1 MKTLTPVVLLLTT
14 TCLACLV
21 LLFQDRDENIRQS
34 LEVHDPDTAL
44 TEATTQETGTVSVPL
59 SLTEPLSLIEPPGL
73 TEPNNLPESQTDQES
88 AAGPS
93 REIAFRIIGLQRKS
107 AKVFVAVFDS
117 GVGFPKSENSFH
129 TTVVTASGNEVEV
142 ALTLEEKRPVAV
154 AVFQDVNGDGVLT
167 KNGFGIPIEPYG
179 FSNNARSL
187 LGPPAF
193 SEAILIVDEATV
205 DQEIRVR

>member
-14 TCLACLV
+14 TCLACLF
-21 LLFQDRDENIRQS
+21 LLLQDRDENMHQT
-34 LEVHDPDTAL
+34 VDVPDSQTSL

-59 SLTEPLSLIEPPGL
+59 SLTEP
-73 TEPNNLPESQTDQES
+73 QMDQEFAS
-88 AAGPS
+88 NPS
-93 REIAFRIIGLQRKS
+93 REIVFRITGLQQKP
-107 AKVFVAVFDS
+107 AKVLVAVFNS
-117 GVGFPKSENSFH
+117 GVGFPKAENSFH
-129 TTVVTASGNEVEV
+129 TTAIPATGGRVEV
-142 ALTLEEKRPVAV
+142 TLTLEENRPFAV
-154 AVFQDVNGDGVLT
+154 AVFQDLNGDGVLT

-205 DQEIRVR
+205 DQEIQVH